1 LPVSFELNGILNPE
15 VKKKTEDVIRACIGA
30 RPEEEV
36 WKIWIHSFSGC
47 FRVVLK
53 APIQTRDRTFFEDGR
68 ALPQKVREW
77 LESYPLR

>member
-1 LPVSFELNGILNPE
+1 LPIAFELNEISNPE
-15 VKKKTEDVIRACIGA
+15 VKERTEDAIRACIGV

-36 WKIWIHSFSGC
+36 WKIWIHDLTGC

-53 APIQTRDRTFFEDGR
+53 APIQTRDRMFFEDAE